1 MSYIYSSIH
10 GNNDLTFVF
19 KPRVFPATAACKHI
33 APYFHRAVIINAKH
47 DARRMIIN
55 GKSSHYLTHWHQR
68 KWRHFHSDFLS
79 TLSLKS
85 GSEATTQV
93 AIHLV
98 WIASWSKIGRHSS
111 YYRNNTT
118 RVCIYPPV
126 GFFGRIEQWAYR
138 ISMTFVGRRT
148 GNRIANWRRP
158 WRKDR
163 RSDDGGPSIH
173 PPFLRPLLLS
183 QLLSNCRPPILCVP
197 RHPEGDITSLTD
209 PQVTTARLMRDL
221 TAYSRIRHFHETC
234 TPVNVT
240 FPLFSSGRLFSE

>member
-1 MSYIYSSIH
+1 MGYVYSSIH

-118 RVCIYPPV
+118 RVCIYPPI

-138 ISMTFVGRRT
+138 ISMTFVGRRGT
-148 GNRIANWRRP
+148 ELRIGAVPGGWIGGP
-158 WRKDR
+158 MMGDR
-163 RSDDGGPSIH
+163 RSILRFYVRYYFPNYYRTAARPSYVS
-173 PPFLRPLLLS
+173 RDT
-183 QLLSNCRPPILCVP
+183 P
-197 RHPEGDITSLTD
+197 RGT
-209 PQVTTARLMRDL
+209 
-221 TAYSRIRHFHETC
+221 
-234 TPVNVT
+234 
-240 FPLFSSGRLFSE
+240 